1 MYLSLLTHQY
11 TSVFCVS
18 NFPSIWSISPSQF
31 FSLNP
36 SLSRPY
42 HEIWLYP
49 IWACSE
55 FWAGNSCDPT
65 AHYSSYSFYL
75 DIFMDFA
82 IYCLGISKILGC
94 YTCPNNDLNFGNN
107 NVLNFGPL
115 IHLIYLTIHLSISL
129 LLSQLILGFC
139 YSLFGHIYVGFG
151 QFSTPH
157 FFSLIYRE
165 FMIMSLT

>member
-1 MYLSLLTHQY
+1 MW
-11 TSVFCVS
+11 F
-18 NFPSIWSISPSQF
+18 NGPF
-31 FSLNP
+31 
-36 SLSRPY
+36 
-42 HEIWLYP
+42 
-49 IWACSE
+49 
-55 FWAGNSCDPT
+55 
-65 AHYSSYSFYL
+65 L

-129 LLSQLILGFC
+129 LLSRLILGFC

-157 FFSLIYRE
+157 FFSLIYRDHDSHVG
-165 FMIMSLT
+165 FDHSLFGHILNFGLSIRSPVLHLLRFSRSISCKTQL

>member
-1 MYLSLLTHQY
+1 MFPTFHPSDPFLHPNSFLSIHHYHGPIAGFGYILFGHVL
-11 TSVFCVS
+11 
-18 NFPSIWSISPSQF
+18 NFGPAIHVIQ
-31 FSLNP
+31 
-36 SLSRPY
+36 RP
-42 HEIWLYP
+42 ITP
-49 IWACSE
+49 
-55 FWAGNSCDPT
+55 
-65 AHYSSYSFYL
+65 SYSFYL

-129 LLSQLILGFC
+129 LLSRLILGFC

-151 QFSTPH
+151 LFSTPH

-165 FMIMSLT
+165 FVIMSLT